1 MLFLFKG
8 EIMSKQEFNDWIE
21 DLKSQGYDEQEIE
34 EIIEN
39 YLNQSNED

>member
-1 MLFLFKG
+1 
-8 EIMSKQEFNDWIE
+8 MSKQEFNDWIE

>member
-1 MLFLFKG
+1 MLFLFEG
-8 EIMSKQEFNDWIE
+8 EIMSKQEFNEWIE